1 MKPVVLGRKNWLF
14 AGSEAAA
21 KRAAIL
27 LSLVN
32 TCKNLG
38 IDPFAY
44 LHDVIERISSHP
56 RHRVHELTPRQWLK
70 ARLVGIAAA
79 ATARAA

>member
-1 MKPVVLGRKNWLF
+1 VKPVVLGRRNWMF
-14 AGSEAAA
+14 CGSEAAA

-38 IDPFAY
+38 IDPFVY
-44 LHDVIERISSHP
+44 LQDVIDRISTHP
-56 RHRVHELTPRQWLK
+56 RSRVHELTPRQWLT
-70 ARLVGIAAA
+70 ARLAANAAA
-79 ATARAA
+79 KAA